1 MRTFCHGRR
10 RQLLILLLPGLVA
23 SFATARSVA
32 TATQQSPPQAKPG
45 AAAPSEDYQHLR
57 AVIET
62 DRGQIVIAFFPA
74 EAPQHV
80 AHFVRLARQGAYNGT
95 TFHRVSK
102 DVLIQG
108 GDPLSRNPATPRQ
121 QLGSGGLGDLKAE
134 FNARV
139 FFRGTVGAV
148 LRPGQPQSAGSQFF
162 ICVTDQM
169 QLTGKYTAFG
179 RVVRGID
186 VVEAISAVPSDA
198 SGLAKERVVMKSV
211 TIGPASPPTADELKQ
226 HRVVIETDRGPVTLE
241 FYPEAAP
248 RHVAQFLDLAGG
260 GFYDGTVFHLV
271 VPGYLLQGGDPM
283 TRGADRQYWGRG
295 WSGEWLAPEPSQIPF
310 ERGTVGM
317 MLMRPDSDPNSASC
331 QFFICLARALPFDG
345 KYTAFGHVTAGMEIL
360 DQIGQLQTDD
370 KSRPLEPV
378 VLRRFR
384 VVTPAPIPQSGLEH
398 PAAQPVSMRHE
409 D

>member
-1 MRTFCHGRR
+1 MRMICRR
-10 RQLLILLLPGLVA
+10 TMRGVLALSLSGLVVGLA
-23 SFATARSVA
+23 ADRWVARA
-32 TATQQSPPQAKPG
+32 CEQSAPQEKAG
-45 AAAPSEDYQHLR
+45 APSASEEYDNLQ
-57 AVIET
+57 AVIDT
-62 DRGQIVIAFFPA
+62 DRGQIVIEFFPG

-80 AHFVRLARQGAYNGT
+80 AHFVELARKGFYDGT

-108 GDPLSRNPATPRQ
+108 GDPLSRNARTARQ
-121 QLGSGGLGDLKAE
+121 RLGSGGLDELKPE
-134 FNARV
+134 FNQRV

-148 LRPGQPQSAGSQFF
+148 LRPGQPQSGGSQFF
-162 ICVTDQM
+162 ICVTDQT

-186 VVEAISAVPSDA
+186 VVESISAVPADNG
-198 SGLAKERVVMKSV
+198 GLTKERVVMKSV
-211 TIGPASPPTADELKQ
+211 TIRPASPSTPEELKQ
-226 HRVVIETDRGPVTLE
+226 YRVVIETDRGPITIE

-248 RHVAQFLDLAGG
+248 KHVAHFLNLAGG

-271 VPGYLLQGGDPM
+271 MRGYLLQGGDPM

-295 WSGEWLAPEPSQIPF
+295 WSGEWLAPETSKIPF

-317 MLMRPDSDPNSASC
+317 ALMRPDSDPSSASS

-345 KYTAFGHVTAGMEIL
+345 KYTAFGRVTAGMEIL
-360 DQIGQLQTDD
+360 DQISQLKTDD
-370 KSRPLEPV
+370 NSRPLEPV

-384 VVTPAPIPQSGLEH
+384 VLTTAPTGPAGSPGG
-398 PAAQPVSMRHE
+398 
-409 D
+409 